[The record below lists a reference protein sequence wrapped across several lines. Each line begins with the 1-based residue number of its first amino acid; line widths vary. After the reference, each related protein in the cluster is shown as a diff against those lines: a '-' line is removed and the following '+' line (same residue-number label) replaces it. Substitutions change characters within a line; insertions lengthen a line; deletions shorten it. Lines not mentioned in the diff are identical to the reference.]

1 MANAMSSRRI
11 YRHFCMMARTL
22 ELIGERWSLLI
33 VRDLL
38 FGPRRFTDLARA
50 LNDITPSRLT
60 SRLRRLEAAGIV
72 TRRPRST
79 GREVWYALTEA
90 GTALEPIVDGLT
102 LWGIE
107 NAPEPPL
114 PGEPVQ
120 PEPVMIGTKVLLRR
134 FAPPPGVAVS
144 WVWRFS
150 PDDAFTIR
158 FDEGEWKAARG
169 GAEAADVVVNADAK
183 AWAQFLTAS
192 PRHLP
197 QPEIQLTGLPSA
209 QARFARAFHAELRHS
224 RD

>member
-1 MANAMSSRRI
+1 MANAMSSGRI

-60 SRLRRLEAAGIV
+60 SRLRRLEDGGIV
-72 TRRPRST
+72 TREPSST

-90 GTALEPIVDGLT
+90 GAALEPIVDGLT

-114 PGEPVQ
+114 PGEPAQ
-120 PEPVMIGTKVLLRR
+120 PEPVMIGTKVVLKN
-134 FAPPPGVAVS
+134 FAPPPETAVS
-144 WVWRFS
+144 WVWRFA
-150 PDDAFTIR
+150 PDDSFTIV
-158 FDEGEWKAARG
+158 FDEGEWKTTRG
-169 GAEAADVVVNADAK
+169 EAEAADVIVDADAK
-183 AWAQFLTAS
+183 AWAHFLTSS

-197 QPEIQLTGLPSA
+197 QTEIQLIGLPTA
-209 QARFARAFHAELRHS
+209 QARFAKTFYAELRRS
-224 RD
+224 TG

>member
-1 MANAMSSRRI
+1 MANAMSSGRI

-72 TRRPRST
+72 TREPSST

-90 GTALEPIVDGLT
+90 GAALEPIVDGLT

-114 PGEPVQ
+114 PGEPAQ
-120 PEPVMIGTKVLLRR
+120 PEPVMIGTKVVLKN
-134 FAPPPGVAVS
+134 FAPPPETAVS
-144 WVWRFS
+144 WVWCFA
-150 PDDAFTIR
+150 PDDSFTIV
-158 FDEGEWKAARG
+158 FDEGEWKISRG
-169 GAEAADVVVNADAK
+169 EAEAADVIVDADAK
-183 AWAQFLTAS
+183 AWAHFLTSS

-197 QPEIQLTGLPSA
+197 QTEIQLTGLPTA
-209 QARFARAFHAELRHS
+209 QARFARAFYAELRRS
-224 RD
+224 TG

>member
-1 MANAMSSRRI
+1 MANAMSSRHI

-72 TRRPRST
+72 TRQPRST

-90 GTALEPIVDGLT
+90 GAALEPIVDELT

-114 PGEPVQ
+114 PAEPAQ
-120 PEPVMIGTKVLLRR
+120 PEPVMTGTKVVLRNY
-134 FAPPPGVAVS
+134 APPPRGPVS

-150 PDDAFTIR
+150 PDDSFTIS
-158 FDEGEWKAARG
+158 FDRGEWKAVRG
-169 GAEAADVVVNADAK
+169 EADKADVVVEADAK

-197 QPEIQLTGLPSA
+197 QPEIRLTGPASA
-209 QARFARAFHAELRHS
+209 QARFAKTFYAELR
-224 RD
+224 RPTD

>member
-1 MANAMSSRRI
+1 MANTTMSTRI

-22 ELIGERWSLLI
+22 ELIGERWSLVI

-60 SRLRRLEAAGIV
+60 DRLRRLEAAGIV
-72 TRRPRST
+72 SREPQPT

-90 GTALEPIVDGLT
+90 GAALEPIVDELT

-107 NAPEPPL
+107 HALESLNPN
-114 PGEPVQ
+114 EPVQ
-120 PEPVMIGTKVLLRR
+120 PEPVMLGTKVVLKR
-134 FAPPPGVAVS
+134 FAPPPDRVLS

-150 PDDAFTIR
+150 RDDVFTIR
-158 FDEGEWKAARG
+158 FANGEWDIARG
-169 GAEAADVVVNADAK
+169 EAEVPDVVVEAEAK
-183 AWAQFLTAS
+183 AWALFLTSS

-197 QPEIQLTGLPSA
+197 WPGIRLTGRPAA
-209 QARFARAFHAELRHS
+209 QARFASAFYAELRRS
-224 RD
+224 AG